1 MQKGK
6 DISNSTAIPSLG
18 NFFISMLNKELF
30 IRLFPLHKPRRNDHN
45 GLTVIMI
52 TVGEGHLK
60 INGKDYLAHPGTLL
74 SLLPFHLVENHY
86 LSDDFTCKCL
96 SYSFD
101 FMVDFPFVLKSGIS
115 ERIGNKP
122 YLSLTTEEYNHLDEF
137 FIFITRQAARLDHP
151 SREEIIKALLFSFI
165 AELSFIYS
173 RQAVLVGTNRQ
184 KQVVDDFFRLLHQ
197 HHKQERSP
205 SFYADKLCM
214 TPKYLSSILKQTTD
228 CTLYHWI
235 TNFSLQ
241 EAKVLLKSSD
251 MSIIQISEEL
261 NYPNSSFFARFFKK
275 HTGMTPLQFRN
286 NRQVHETSEE

>member
-151 SREEIIKALLFSFI
+151 SREEIIKAL
-165 AELSFIYS
+165 
-173 RQAVLVGTNRQ
+173 
-184 KQVVDDFFRLLHQ
+184 HQ